1 MFIDKK
7 MAHLP
12 VRVDRGLVSE
22 IPLSGVGIPLSG
34 VGSLL
39 PREDTLVNVSSVWFP
54 WIPCLMGVM

>member
-1 MFIDKK
+1 

-34 VGSLL
+34 VASLL

-54 WIPCLMGVM
+54 WLPCLMGVI